1 MTKKPTS
8 KQKITKAHCPNC
20 GPQRNCREFASH
32 EYKVHDDYD
41 GVWMSYLHQ
50 MYKCRGCDLVF
61 HTRTE
66 VFSENIHPIGYDWKG
81 DYIYDEDATI
91 YSWPAISKREKP
103 SWVNKI
109 NDETLSNLISELYVA
124 LESDL
129 RVLAAIGVRTSFDR
143 ATELVRISPELT
155 FAKKLNQLVT
165 ENHILQQDRDNLEIL
180 VNAGSAA
187 AHRAWR
193 PRSSDLSNMVD
204 VLEKFLFNVVVPQP
218 DVKKLKVTKKKS
230 SPKSAK
236 KK

>member
-155 FAKKLNQLVT
+155 FAKKLNHYRLASVG
-165 ENHILQQDRDNLEIL
+165 LCASR
-180 VNAGSAA
+180 
-187 AHRAWR
+187 WR

-218 DVKKLKVTKKKS
+218 DVKKLKVPKKKKVTKKKS